1 MKYIAIL
8 LIVLLTATIFLIG
21 CTTKAYVEIDGELIE
36 VEIVD
41 TPLERKEGLM
51 HRESLCISCG
61 MLFIMDKEA
70 KHSFWMKN
78 TLIPL
83 DMVFINSDLVIVDV
97 LHAEP
102 CKEDPCVHYT
112 PKEDAL
118 YVLETNVMKF
128 DESLIGKKVKITK
141 N

>member
-1 MKYIAIL
+1 MKQISILILTIILTTAIL
-8 LIVLLTATIFLIG
+8 TG
-21 CTTKAYVEIDGELIE
+21 CTTEKYVEIDGQKID
-36 VEIVD
+36 VEIAD
-41 TPLERKEGLM
+41 TPLERSEGLM
-51 HRESLCISCG
+51 DRKALCDTCG

-83 DMVFINSDLVIVDV
+83 DMVFIDSDLVVVDV
-97 LHAEP
+97 LQAIPCTEEP
-102 CKEDPCVHYT
+102 CAHYT

-128 DESLIGKKVKITK
+128 DESLIGKKVKIIK
-141 N
+141 